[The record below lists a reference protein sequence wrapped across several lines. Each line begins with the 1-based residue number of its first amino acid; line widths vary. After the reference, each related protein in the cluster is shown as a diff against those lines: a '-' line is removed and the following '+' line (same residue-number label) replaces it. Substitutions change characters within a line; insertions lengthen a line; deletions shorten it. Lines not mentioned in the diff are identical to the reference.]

1 MKKKILALVL
11 ASVAVLTSF
20 VSCGRSANADSDMSY
35 AEDKAEYD
43 ERPGSSG
50 NSALKDEAYSSI
62 EGGFT
67 NGELGASEAVSETVR
82 KRIQYV
88 TVSMES
94 TEYDVALNSVKAK
107 CQSLGGYIESSNEYG
122 LDNKGR
128 GSRYATLVFRI
139 PQEKL
144 NEFTDGI
151 TSAGNVLSFTTDS
164 DDVTEKYYDIEARLA
179 SLEAQR
185 DRYMA
190 LLEKAEIMEDI
201 LVIDQALSEVIY
213 QIESYTGTLNK
224 YDALV
229 SYSTVTLYINE
240 VVTLTEPVPVDPT
253 FGERI
258 AEAFKDSLEAFEE
271 MIQKTVIFIVAA
283 IPFIIVP
290 AAIVIVLIAVIST
303 KSRKRRKSAVIA
315 QIPSTEKETY
325 ERKDLE

>member
-1 MKKKILALVL
+1 MKKKILAIVL

-20 VSCGRSANADSDMSY
+20 ASCGSSVNDDSDMSY
-35 AEDKAEYD
+35 AGDKAEF
-43 ERPGSSG
+43 EEKPGSGG

-62 EGGFT
+62 DGGFT
-67 NGELGASEAVSETVR
+67 NGELGAADAVSETVR

-88 TVSMES
+88 NVSMES

-185 DRYMA
+185 DRYME

-240 VVTLTEPVPVDPT
+240 VVTLTEPEPVDPT

-258 AEAFKDSLEAFEE
+258 AEAFKDSLDAFGEI
-271 MIQKTVIFIVAA
+271 MQNTVIFIVAA
-283 IPFIIVP
+283 TPFIIVP
-290 AAIVIVLIAVIST
+290 AVAVIVLIAVISA
-303 KSRKRRKSAVIA
+303 KSRKRRKNAVIA
-315 QIPSTEKETY
+315 EIPSAEKVTESE
-325 ERKDLE
+325 KDR